1 MALPARP
8 VPRLPATLNSFVCTI
23 EEGALRRGVPSFVLW
38 GSCAAAIA
46 GKNRR
51 EPASTEC
58 ELGMVG
64 IATMVSKAARGG
76 LRR

>member
-8 VPRLPATLNSFVCTI
+8 VPRLPATPSRHICTI
-23 EEGALRRGVPSFVLW
+23 EEGALRRGVPSFVLQRAE
-38 GSCAAAIA
+38 GRSLE
-46 GKNRR
+46 KNERV
-51 EPASTEC
+51 SVLTER

-64 IATMVSKAARGG
+64 MATMVSKVARGG

>member
-1 MALPARP
+1 MALLARP
-8 VPRLPATLNSFVCTI
+8 VPRLPATLIRHICTI

-38 GSCAAAIA
+38 RAKGRSLE
-46 GKNRR
+46 NERM
-51 EPASTEC
+51 PVLTEC

-64 IATMVSKAARGG
+64 IATMVSKVARGG

>member
-8 VPRLPATLNSFVCTI
+8 VPRLPATPSRHICTI
-23 EEGALRRGVPSFVLW
+23 EEGALRRGVPSFVLQRAE
-38 GSCAAAIA
+38 GRSLE
-46 GKNRR
+46 NERVSV
-51 EPASTEC
+51 PTER

-64 IATMVSKAARGG
+64 MATMVSEVARGG